1 MEYTICLVGTLDTK
15 GNEYAYLKHCIE
27 SLGGSTL
34 VVDCGLFPPD
44 GLFPDIGADDV
55 AAACGTDRS
64 ALISAGD
71 PGAAVVAMSRG
82 AAAVVR
88 ELYDEGRINGVI
100 SMGGGQGTTV
110 AAAACNALPAGFP
123 KLILSTIA
131 LVDKT
136 PFQGISDALV
146 MDPIVDISGSN
157 TLLHRALHNAAAA
170 VCGMAAASYRE
181 PENSRPCIAVSMF
194 GITTP
199 CGERICARLSQAGFD
214 PLVFHGTG
222 TGGAA
227 LETLVRSGAVRGV
240 IDMTLTEVGQ
250 YFLGG
255 LSGTVP
261 DRMCAAAEAG
271 IPQVIAPG
279 AVDAV
284 NYMAP
289 AGIPEKFRATRL
301 FYMHN
306 ATVALMRTNAEENA
320 LIGKTIAERAGKSS
334 APVSILLPLRGVSAY
349 DCEGEVFHD
358 PSADAALFAAIE
370 QNLCGGT
377 ALKKLDLHINDTEFA
392 DALVDELLT
401 ML

>member
-1 MEYTICLVGTLDTK
+1 MDYTICLVGTLDTK
-15 GNEYAYLKHCIE
+15 GSEYAYLKSCIE
-27 SLGGSTL
+27 ALGGRAL
-34 VVDCGLFPPD
+34 VVDCGLFPPN
-44 GLFPDIGADDV
+44 GLVPDVGADAA
-55 AAACGTDRS
+55 AAACGTDRE
-64 ALISAGD
+64 ALINAGD
-71 PGAAVVAMSRG
+71 PGGAVVVMSQG
-82 AAAVVR
+82 AAAIVR
-88 ELYDEGRINGVI
+88 KLYDEGKINGVL

-110 AAAACNALPAGFP
+110 AAAVCNALPAGFP
-123 KLILSTIA
+123 KVILSTIA

-157 TLLHRALHNAAAA
+157 TLLHRALHNAASAI
-170 VCGMAAASYRE
+170 CGMAANPYHE
-181 PENSRPCIAVSMF
+181 PADSRPCIAVSMF

-199 CGERICARLSQAGFD
+199 CGERVCARLSEAGFD

-227 LETLVRSGAVRGV
+227 LEKIIRSGAVRGV

-261 DRMCAAAEAG
+261 DRMCAAAEMG

-289 AGIPEKFRATRL
+289 AGIPEKFRDTRL

-320 LIGKTIAERAGKSS
+320 LIGKTIAERAGKST

-349 DCEGEVFHD
+349 DKQGEVFFS
-358 PSADAALFAAIE
+358 PEADAALFAAVE
-370 QNLCGGT
+370 ENLCGG
-377 ALKKLDLHINDTEFA
+377 AVLKKLDCHINDAVFA
-392 DALVDELLT
+392 DALVDELLK
-401 ML
+401 MI

>member
-15 GNEYAYLKHCIE
+15 GNEYAYLKGCVE
-27 SLGGSTL
+27 SLGGRVL
-34 VVDCGLFPPD
+34 VVDCGLFPPN
-44 GLFPDIGADDV
+44 GLSPDISADDV
-55 AAACGTDRS
+55 AAACGTKRES
-64 ALISAGD
+64 LTAAGD
-71 PGAAVVAMSRG
+71 PGSAVVAMSRG

-88 ELYDEGRINGVI
+88 KLYDEGQISGII
-100 SMGGGQGTTV
+100 SMGGGQGTTI
-110 AAAACNALPAGFP
+110 AAAVCNALPAGFP
-123 KLILSTIA
+123 KVILSTIA

-146 MDPIVDISGSN
+146 MDPVVDISGSN

-170 VCGMAAASYRE
+170 VCGMAANPYQE
-181 PENSRPCIAVSMF
+181 PGNSRPCIAVSMF

-199 CGERICARLSQAGFD
+199 CGERVCARLSEAGFD

-227 LETLVRSGAVRGV
+227 LEKLVRSGAVRGV
-240 IDMTLTEVGQ
+240 IDMTLTEVVQ
-250 YFLGG
+250 YFLRG

-261 DRMCAAAEAG
+261 DRMCAAAEMG

-289 AGIPEKFRATRL
+289 AGIPEEFRGTRL

-320 LIGKTIAERAGKSS
+320 IIGRTIAERAGKSS

-349 DCEGEVFHD
+349 DKQGEVFFS
-358 PSADAALFAAIE
+358 PEVDAALFAAIE
-370 QNLCGGT
+370 QNLCGGA
-377 ALKKLDLHINDTEFA
+377 ALKKLDCHINDTYFA
-392 DALVDELLT
+392 DALVDELLK